1 MKVICHVFFKPA
13 EDTPPIQTI
22 VKTFSFLMFTATSS
36 EVFDIVQKYN
46 YINYTF
52 KQKIFCLDSQR
63 LEVESFRFF
72 ILSHDINSAAG
83 K

>member
-36 EVFDIVQKYN
+36 EVFRNLMILLIWYLIKSVGQNGNTFGDNASFDIK
-46 YINYTF
+46 
-52 KQKIFCLDSQR
+52 
-63 LEVESFRFF
+63 
-72 ILSHDINSAAG
+72 
-83 K
+83 